1 MSDNKDNSKKGFF
14 SRLFGGSNT
23 SVQTKTEVTSS
34 EQSSEIPSMSAL
46 NKMKKADIVSVAKDN
61 GLELDI
67 NLTKAK
73 LLEAWEL
80 HFSSEPSPSAV
91 DDAADVM
98 AEVAAAKEAPVEE
111 AAEEVAEE
119 APVEEAAEEVAEEV
133 AEEAPVEEAAEELAE
148 EAPVEEAV
156 EEVAE
161 EAAEEVAEEVAEE
174 APVEEAAEE
183 AVVEEAVEEVAEEA
197 PVEEAAEEVAEE
209 VAEEAPVEEA
219 AEEAVVEEAV
229 EEVAEEA
236 AEEVA
241 EVVAEEAPVEE
252 AAEEAAEEAVVEEA
266 VEEKETEIK
275 ISMDEK
281 TSAQIISD
289 FETKQLKTDLPEF
302 RPGDTIVVSVKVREG
317 ERTRLQ
323 AFEGVVMGVKKGGL
337 NSSFIVRKISSGIGV
352 ERTFQTHS
360 PMIDSIKVKR
370 KGDVRQAKLF
380 YLRERSGKSAR
391 IKERLE

>member
-1 MSDNKDNSKKGFF
+1 MSDNKDNNKKGFF
-14 SRLFGGSNT
+14 SRLFGGSNA

-111 AAEEVAEE
+111 AAEEVEE
-119 APVEEAAEEVAEEV
+119 K
-133 AEEAPVEEAAEELAE
+133 
-148 EAPVEEAV
+148 
-156 EEVAE
+156 
-161 EAAEEVAEEVAEE
+161 
-174 APVEEAAEE
+174 
-183 AVVEEAVEEVAEEA
+183 
-197 PVEEAAEEVAEE
+197 
-209 VAEEAPVEEA
+209 
-219 AEEAVVEEAV
+219 
-229 EEVAEEA
+229 
-236 AEEVA
+236 
-241 EVVAEEAPVEE
+241 
-252 AAEEAAEEAVVEEA
+252 AAEEAVVEEA